1 MPTYFAQVT
10 YTGNGS
16 TTSYAIP
23 FSYIDSSH
31 VKAYINGTL
40 TSAFTVST
48 STLTFT
54 SAPANGATV
63 RIERQTPIDARL
75 VDFADGSV
83 LTEADLDRSANQ
95 TFYIAQ
101 EVADDA
107 INNMAV
113 DTDDKYNAQSKVIK
127 NVANPVNA
135 NDAVNKTYLENTWL
149 STADKAVLSNLNSNI
164 ASVNA
169 VNSALANVNTVASD
183 LNEAVSEINTVAVSI
198 ANVDTVGTN
207 IANVNTVAGNNAN
220 ITTVAGANS
229 NITTV
234 AGANAN
240 ITAVAGQITPTNN
253 ISTVAGAVAN
263 IGTVA
268 TDIANVN
275 TVGGAIANV
284 NTVAGANANI
294 TTVASANTNIGTVA
308 TNVANVNLVGGSIAN
323 VNTVATNIANV
334 NSVATNSANINTVAG
349 ANANITTVAGISG
362 AISSVASNASNISTV
377 ATDIAKVITA
387 ANDLNEATS
396 EIEVVAN
403 AIANVDTV
411 GTNIANVNTVA
422 TNIANINAVNSNST
436 NINAVNSNSTNINSV
451 ASNSANIN
459 SVAGSIANVN
469 TVASNV
475 AGVNSFAER
484 YRISSTAPSTSLD
497 SGDLW
502 FDTTANKLKVY
513 GAAGFELAGSS
524 VNGTTNRFI
533 YTATASQTTFTGAD
547 DNTNT
552 LAYDAG
558 YIDVYLNGI
567 RLNPADYTASSG
579 SSVVLASGATA
590 GDILYVVA
598 FGTFSLAN
606 INAND
611 ISTGTLNTAR
621 LPTVP
626 TTKGGTGLTT
636 IGTAG
641 QVLKVNSGATALE
654 YGTVDLANLSATSL
668 TSGTIPDARFPATL
682 PAISGANL
690 TSLNASNLSSGTIA
704 SARINNSSLS
714 AITALPDGVGGGN
727 NWSVNRA
734 NPSSLSLTAGKL
746 ASMSSTNFTLKTMP
760 VANTYGT
767 EYLSAQQGELFN
779 NISTDGSRALYVS
792 VVTNSTVNGS
802 PTNITWTFRGYA
814 ISQSANPTRGT
825 VTVTENFTSPSAPTD
840 QAFGAGF
847 SVTCNP
853 LDETRFLIL
862 MTSGASGFNN
872 SDWGGNSKIAV
883 SIITVD
889 ASGNCTKG
897 TRLESSGG
905 IIYGYPPQA
914 PCYLKVSRGN
924 ITNSLQDGQLLVL
937 GRTQNTYVVYK
948 IPSSGMVITSHGS
961 DTRLNNW
968 SDLQYV
974 FFDETAGVLSGVTN
988 DGKMRTANWTSGTTL
1003 GTHTDSATYTPNLN
1017 GTVTWIPITK
1027 NKIIARYNV
1036 TPSTATYRAFTLA
1049 TNGVLTYTSTDDTP
1063 MTTIENFT
1071 EPAYLPFSSNS
1082 DGTTMINSSLKSLSF
1097 NTTTINYLGQN
1108 FDTPPVTGHF
1118 GYQFVAVRNL
1128 TSNTYLVF
1136 YYSSTDNSNY
1146 YMRQKLFT
1154 INASASNAFNFAG
1167 IVKTSGSGATVP
1179 FYIRGVVG
1187 GFSGLTTGASYKLK
1201 NDYSGDLV
1209 ISTDA
1214 TAIGSTI
1221 GTAVSATEINL
1232 G

>member
-31 VKAYINGTL
+31 VKAYINGTI

-48 STLTFT
+48 STLVFT
-54 SAPANGATV
+54 SAPANGATI
-63 RIERQTPIDARL
+63 RIERQTPLDARL

-95 TFYIAQ
+95 NFFIAQ

-107 INNMAV
+107 INNLAV

-127 NVANPVNA
+127 NLANPVNA

-149 STADKAVLSNLNSNI
+149 STSDKATLTNLNSNI

-169 VNSALANVNTVASD
+169 VNSALTNVNAVGSD
-183 LNEAVSEINTVAVSI
+183 LLEPVSEINTVAVSI

-220 ITTVAGANS
+220 INTVASANS

-253 ISTVAGAVAN
+253 VSTVAGAVAN

-275 TVGGAIANV
+275 IVGGAIANV

-294 TTVASANTNIGTVA
+294 TTVATANTNIGTVA

-323 VNTVATNIANV
+323 VNTVATNVANV
-334 NSVATNSANINTVAG
+334 NSVASNSANINTVAG
-349 ANANITTVAGISG
+349 ANANITTLAGISG

-411 GTNIANVNTVA
+411 GSAIANVNTVA
-422 TNIANINAVNSNST
+422 TNIANINSVNSNST
-436 NINAVNSNSTNINSV
+436 NINAVNSNATNINTV

-533 YTATASQTTFTGAD
+533 FNATSGQTTFSGAD
-547 DNTNT
+547 ANTNT
-552 LAYDAG
+552 LAYDTG

-567 RLNPADYTASSG
+567 RLNPADYTASDG
-579 SSVVLASGATA
+579 SSIVLASGAATS
-590 GDILYVVA
+590 DILYVVA

-611 ISTGTLNTAR
+611 ISTGTLNSAR

-641 QVLKVNSGATALE
+641 QVLKVNSGASALE
-654 YGTVDLANLSATSL
+654 YG
-668 TSGTIPDARFPATL
+668 
-682 PAISGANL
+682 
-690 TSLNASNLSSGTIA
+690 NAS
-704 SARINNSSLS
+704 SAEVYGFNKD
-714 AITALPDGVGGGN
+714 T
-727 NWSVNRA
+727 
-734 NPSSLSLTAGKL
+734 
-746 ASMSSTNFTLKTMP
+746 STNSNLIVTTT
-760 VANTYGT
+760 N
-767 EYLSAQQGELFN
+767 QGVD
-779 NISTDGSRALYVS
+779 NISKA
-792 VVTNSTVNGS
+792 
-802 PTNITWTFRGYA
+802 TF
-814 ISQSANPTRGT
+814 ANFDD
-825 VTVTENFTSPSAPTD
+825 VL
-840 QAFGAGF
+840 F
-847 SVTCNP
+847 S
-853 LDETRFLIL
+853 
-862 MTSGASGFNN
+862 ASGF
-872 SDWGGNSKIAV
+872 
-883 SIITVD
+883 T
-889 ASGNCTKG
+889 
-897 TRLESSGG
+897 
-905 IIYGYPPQA
+905 
-914 PCYLKVSRGN
+914 
-924 ITNSLQDGQLLVL
+924 
-937 GRTQNTYVVYK
+937 
-948 IPSSGMVITSHGS
+948 
-961 DTRLNNW
+961 
-968 SDLQYV
+968 
-974 FFDETAGVLSGVTN
+974 
-988 DGKMRTANWTSGTTL
+988 
-1003 GTHTDSATYTPNLN
+1003 
-1017 GTVTWIPITK
+1017 
-1027 NKIIARYNV
+1027 
-1036 TPSTATYRAFTLA
+1036 FTL
-1049 TNGVLTYTSTDDTP
+1049 
-1063 MTTIENFT
+1063 
-1071 EPAYLPFSSNS
+1071 SN
-1082 DGTTMINSSLKSLSF
+1082 
-1097 NTTTINYLGQN
+1097 
-1108 FDTPPVTGHF
+1108 
-1118 GYQFVAVRNL
+1118 
-1128 TSNTYLVF
+1128 
-1136 YYSSTDNSNY
+1136 
-1146 YMRQKLFT
+1146 
-1154 INASASNAFNFAG
+1154 
-1167 IVKTSGSGATVP
+1167 
-1179 FYIRGVVG
+1179 
-1187 GFSGLTTGASYKLK
+1187 
-1201 NDYSGDLV
+1201 GDL
-1209 ISTDA
+1209 IA
-1214 TAIGSTI
+1214 NI
-1221 GTAVSATEINL
+1221 
-1232 G
+1232 